1 MTFNNIDVNQTQCR
15 KVVGLA
21 LGGGV
26 VRGLA
31 HIGVLTVLEQEGIPI
46 NLVAG
51 SSVGSVIGAVYSA
64 GIKLDRLVEFSRQI
78 NWLKIASPV
87 WPVRGLVSFQRL
99 ERLLIGEIG
108 DVTFAD
114 LKLPYAAV
122 ATDLH
127 TGEMVA
133 INHGRV
139 APAVRASCSVPG
151 IVEPAL
157 IDGRVLVDGNY
168 SNSTPVS
175 VVREMGAEYVIGVD
189 IFTPTLR
196 DYLGPIGYAIAGFE
210 ILVQAAGG
218 GIATADCLISPDL
231 KGKTYLR
238 FSKREQ
244 LLELGKEAAREKL
257 PTILEALNLD
267 GNVISQTISN

>member
-1 MTFNNIDVNQTQCR
+1 
-15 KVVGLA
+15 L
-21 LGGGV
+21 
-26 VRGLA
+26 
-31 HIGVLTVLEQEGIPI
+31 
-46 NLVAG
+46 
-51 SSVGSVIGAVYSA
+51 
-64 GIKLDRLVEFSRQI
+64 FSF
-78 NWLKIASPV
+78 K
-87 WPVRGLVSFQRL
+87 RL

-108 DVTFAD
+108 DITFAD

-127 TGEMVA
+127 TGEMVV

-157 IDGRVLVDGNY
+157 IDGRLLVDGNY

-218 GIATADCLISPDL
+218 GITTADCLISPDL
-231 KGKTYLR
+231 KGKTYVR

-257 PTILEALNLD
+257 PAILEALNLA
-267 GNVISQTISN
+267 GNVSSPAISN

>member
-1 MTFNNIDVNQTQCR
+1 MTFNNIDANQTR
-15 KVVGLA
+15 GTKTVGLA

-51 SSVGSVIGAVYSA
+51 SSVGSVIGAAYSA

-78 NWLKIASPV
+78 NWLRIASPV

-133 INHGRV
+133 INYGRV